1 MDLGI
6 SVTAHV
12 YKSYLKP
19 NVSTLTTLIDEFLRQ
34 TRVDEGEEICSKM
47 TV

>member
-6 SVTAHV
+6 SVTAHF

-19 NVSTLTTLIDEFLRQ
+19 NVSTLTTLIDE
-34 TRVDEGEEICSKM
+34 GEEICSKM